1 MTDSEFLNA
10 VRDAL
15 EFLTPLLDRLSSE
28 VINAVY
34 GGKKVPQ
41 EVINSLDLAINLVEG
56 LKTTTETEAQ
66 RLGISLPEA
75 NEGYEATS
83 VFDVV
88 GLIET
93 ARLSTMNLSSAV
105 INYHEDPEGT
115 LKIVHYIVSDI
126 LNQLRAIREVI
137 AVL

>member
-1 MTDSEFLNA
+1 MTDSEFLDA

-15 EFLTPLLDRLSSE
+15 EFLTPLLDRLSREIIES
-28 VINAVY
+28 VY
-34 GGKKVPQ
+34 GGQKVSQ

-56 LKTTTETEAQ
+56 LKTTVETEAQ

-75 NEGYEATS
+75 NESIEATS

-93 ARLSTMNLSSAV
+93 ARLSMMSLSSAV
-105 INYHEDPEGT
+105 INYHEDPERT
-115 LKIVHYIVSDI
+115 LKTVHYLVSEI

>member
-1 MTDSEFLNA
+1 MTDSEFLDA

-15 EFLTPLLDRLSSE
+15 EFLTPLLDRLSREIIES
-28 VINAVY
+28 VY
-34 GGKKVPQ
+34 GGQKVSQ
-41 EVINSLDLAINLVEG
+41 EVINSLDLAIDLVVT
-56 LKTTTETEAQ
+56 LKTTVETEAQ
-66 RLGISLPEA
+66 KQGISLPES
-75 NEGYEATS
+75 NESIEATS

-93 ARLSTMNLSSAV
+93 ARLSMMSLSSA
-105 INYHEDPEGT
+105 ILNYHEDPEGT
-115 LKIVHYIVSDI
+115 LKTVHYLVSDI